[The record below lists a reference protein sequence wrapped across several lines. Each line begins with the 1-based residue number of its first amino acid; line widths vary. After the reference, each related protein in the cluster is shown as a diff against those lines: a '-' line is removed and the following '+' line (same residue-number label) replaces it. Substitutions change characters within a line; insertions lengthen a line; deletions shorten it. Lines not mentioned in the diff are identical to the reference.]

1 MTEEKSSPR
10 KGSLAPAGESSD
22 PAVHQLL
29 GERVIAQQN
38 ADAVEPDKEAV
49 KAAQAELQRIDKAL
63 ADLGYVI

>member
-1 MTEEKSSPR
+1 MTEEKSTPR
-10 KGSLAPAGESSD
+10 KASLAPAGESSD

-38 ADAVEPDKEAV
+38 ADAVEPDKDAV
-49 KAAQAELQRIDKAL
+49 KARDELQRIDKAL